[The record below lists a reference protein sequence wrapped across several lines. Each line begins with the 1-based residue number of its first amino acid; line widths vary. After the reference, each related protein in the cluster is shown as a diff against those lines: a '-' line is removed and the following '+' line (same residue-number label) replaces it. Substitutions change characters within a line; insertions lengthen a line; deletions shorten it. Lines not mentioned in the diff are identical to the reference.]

1 MNHFNQAGDL
11 DTTAPAGNEGAVRD
25 LLALTDEQILEIEP
39 ETDSRDGGEPAP
51 SSSVTGTTGATT
63 QRAAGQPA
71 FDGTA
76 TGNAVG
82 AGGAARVGDT
92 AGGEPPPWLAD
103 MMADPQSG
111 GEARDFWQGV
121 TQARQDA
128 AAYREVFAQ
137 PAEAR
142 AAAQRARTLDEI
154 DRAYFAGTASD
165 RSQLAATMMREDP
178 AAFREM
184 VLEGLR
190 ALEEA
195 EKRRGAAHGAGDP
208 RLSRAFAGASGA
220 GQGTT
225 TANATATGAT
235 SASTPTSTSGL
246 NSGTNSGITTGAEP
260 AGAAAQH
267 GNAEHDARMAA
278 YASFEKSANEE
289 LERSVGGAINRTL
302 DQALPNTGNG
312 ESGSLKS
319 RLVGEIRQD
328 VEKALQGDRQLGEQ
342 VAQLLSGKQLNNE
355 TRAQVVRLI
364 GERAEQLVPGAA
376 KRALK
381 DWTQSTLAAH
391 RERAGRGAA
400 AGARQEVAPV
410 ATNGSGRGDSQNNP
424 GRDAATSA
432 RGAAGRSVDYR
443 KFSDEQI
450 LEI

>member
-1 MNHFNQAGDL
+1 MNHFNQSGDL
-11 DTTAPAGNEGAVRD
+11 DTATPAGNQGAVRD

-39 ETDSRDGGEPAP
+39 ETQDEAGGEEQTAP
-51 SSSVTGTTGATT
+51 LSAAAPGSAT
-63 QRAAGQPA
+63 QRATGQPA
-71 FDGTA
+71 GTGAA
-76 TGNAVG
+76 TSNTAG
-82 AGGAARVGDT
+82 AGDAAGV
-92 AGGEPPPWLAD
+92 EPPRWLAD
-103 MMADPQSG
+103 MMSDPQSG
-111 GEARDFWQGV
+111 GEARDFWHGV
-121 TQARQDA
+121 TQARQEA

-154 DRAYFAGTASD
+154 DRAYFTGNASD

-184 VLEGLR
+184 VVEGLR

-195 EKRRGAAHGAGDP
+195 EKGRGQGNGAGES
-208 RLSRAFAGASGA
+208 RLARAFAGASGV

-225 TANATATGAT
+225 TANAPGTGTTSALTSALNPGSNSGLTSSAVSTGA
-235 SASTPTSTSGL
+235 P
-246 NSGTNSGITTGAEP
+246 
-260 AGAAAQH
+260 AQH
-267 GNAEHDARMAA
+267 GNAEHDARVTA
-278 YASFEKSANEE
+278 YASFERSANED

-302 DQALPNTGNG
+302 DQALPNTGRG
-312 ESGSLKS
+312 DSEGLKS
-319 RLVGEIRQD
+319 RLVGAIRQD

-391 RERAGRGAA
+391 RERTGRGAA

-410 ATNGSGRGDSQNNP
+410 ATSASGRGDSQNKP
-424 GRDAATSA
+424 GRDAAAST
-432 RGAAGRSVDYR
+432 RGAAARSVDYR

>member
-1 MNHFNQAGDL
+1 
-11 DTTAPAGNEGAVRD
+11 
-25 LLALTDEQILEIEP
+25 
-39 ETDSRDGGEPAP
+39 
-51 SSSVTGTTGATT
+51 
-63 QRAAGQPA
+63 
-71 FDGTA
+71 
-76 TGNAVG
+76 
-82 AGGAARVGDT
+82 
-92 AGGEPPPWLAD
+92 

-121 TQARQDA
+121 TQARHDA

-154 DRAYFAGTASD
+154 DRAYFTGNSSD

-184 VLEGLR
+184 VFEGLR

-195 EKRRGAAHGAGDP
+195 EKGRGAAHGAGES
-208 RLSRAFAGASGA
+208 RLARAFAGASGVA
-220 GQGTT
+220 PGTT
-225 TANATATGAT
+225 AARAPATGTTA
-235 SASTPTSTSGL
+235 AL
-246 NSGTNSGITTGAEP
+246 NSGSNSGFTPGAVP
-260 AGAAAQH
+260 AGAAVQQ
-267 GNAEHDARMAA
+267 GNAEHDARMAV
-278 YASFEKSANEE
+278 YASFEKSANED
-289 LERSVGGAINRTL
+289 LERSVGGAIARTL
-302 DQALPNTGNG
+302 DQALPNTGRGDNDG
-312 ESGSLKS
+312 LKL
-319 RLVGEIRQD
+319 RLVGAIRQD
-328 VEKALQGDRQLGEQ
+328 VEKALQGDRQLSEQ

-391 RERAGRGAA
+391 RERTGRGAA

-410 ATNGSGRGDSQNNP
+410 ATSANGRGDSQNKP
-424 GRDAATSA
+424 SRAAATSA
-432 RGAAGRSVDYR
+432 RGATGRGIDYR

-450 LEI
+450 LEF